1 MTCSQKSGLRKGRL
15 QQILSNSWAWLK
27 WFRTPLLVVIGCS
40 IYSGNES
47 ILGHVAR
54 AVGAT
59 AVVTVAASDLAVQLL
74 NSTSSGVAL
83 VSRLTWDITASS
95 LGAIEATWQ
104 GVDLLNVSVSRARG
118 RIRADSPQAIAAWL
132 NSSEGRRITT
142 CTENFAQRLWA
153 DALWSLS
160 HDIQDIEN
168 SIDALELRGSFS
180 RVAFAAQWDPT
191 GEASFKY
198 EYAQVSFSPRWANPF
213 WELLDLPLES
223 EALQVERLLDELVLR
238 VPAAPLL
245 EHRLSDADVPLS
257 AGVLWAIQ
265 RLRARRSTYFLCT
278 FIISWCLRWFD
289 WLIRG
294 KGLWILTFAL
304 LAAGTYWYGRR
315 LLLWL
320 RSLKLRLQARL
331 HGWIVG

>member
-1 MTCSQKSGLRKGRL
+1 MNL
-15 QQILSNSWAWLK
+15 
-27 WFRTPLLVVIGCS
+27 F
-40 IYSGNES
+40 
-47 ILGHVAR
+47 
-54 AVGAT
+54 
-59 AVVTVAASDLAVQLL
+59 
-74 NSTSSGVAL
+74 
-83 VSRLTWDITASS
+83 
-95 LGAIEATWQ
+95 
-104 GVDLLNVSVSRARG
+104 
-118 RIRADSPQAIAAWL
+118 
-132 NSSEGRRITT
+132 
-142 CTENFAQRLWA
+142 
-153 DALWSLS
+153 
-160 HDIQDIEN
+160 
-168 SIDALELRGSFS
+168 DALEFRGSFS
-180 RVAFAAQWDPT
+180 RVASAAQRDPT

-198 EYAQVSFSPRWANPF
+198 EYAQVSFSPRWTNPL
-213 WELLDLPLES
+213 WELLDIPLES

-265 RLRARRSTYFLCT
+265 RLRARRSAYFLCT
-278 FIISWCLRWFD
+278 FMISWCLRWFD

>member
-104 GVDLLNVSVSRARG
+104 GVDLLNEVRRLFSTLK
-118 RIRADSPQAIAAWL
+118 AIGQWL
-132 NSSEGRRITT
+132 VPWPGLGSSEQQKSSKATIF
-142 CTENFAQRLWA
+142 NFEGNRAMVGAWPGL
-153 DALWSLS
+153 
-160 HDIQDIEN
+160 
-168 SIDALELRGSFS
+168 GS
-180 RVAFAAQWDPT
+180 
-191 GEASFKY
+191 
-198 EYAQVSFSPRWANPF
+198 
-213 WELLDLPLES
+213 S
-223 EALQVERLLDELVLR
+223 EQ
-238 VPAAPLL
+238 
-245 EHRLSDADVPLS
+245 
-257 AGVLWAIQ
+257 Q
-265 RLRARRSTYFLCT
+265 
-278 FIISWCLRWFD
+278 
-289 WLIRG
+289 
-294 KGLWILTFAL
+294 
-304 LAAGTYWYGRR
+304 
-315 LLLWL
+315 
-320 RSLKLRLQARL
+320 
-331 HGWIVG
+331 

>member
-1 MTCSQKSGLRKGRL
+1 ML
-15 QQILSNSWAWLK
+15 
-27 WFRTPLLVVIGCS
+27 FVIGCS
-40 IYSGNES
+40 IYSGTES
-47 ILGHVAR
+47 TLGHVAR
-54 AVGAT
+54 AVGAS
-59 AVVTVAASDLAVQLL
+59 ADVTVAASDLAVQLL
-74 NSTSSGVAL
+74 NSTTSGVAL
-83 VSRLTWDITASS
+83 VSRLTWDVTASS
-95 LGAIEATWQ
+95 LGAVEASWH

-118 RIRADSPQAIAAWL
+118 RIRAASPQAIAAWL

-142 CTENFAQRLWA
+142 CTEDFAQRLWA

-160 HDIQDIEN
+160 HDIQDIEH
-168 SIDALELRGSFS
+168 SLDALEFHGSFS

-198 EYAQVSFSPRWANPF
+198 EYAQVSFSPSWANPL

-223 EALQVERLLDELVLR
+223 EAQQVERLLDELVLR

-257 AGVLWAIQ
+257 AGDLWAIQ
-265 RLRARRSTYFLCT
+265 RLKARRSAAFLCI
-278 FIISWCLRWFD
+278 FMFNWGLRWID

-294 KGLWILTFAL
+294 RGLWILTFAL
-304 LAAGTYWYGRR
+304 LAAGAYWYGRR

-320 RSLKLRLQARL
+320 RSLKPRLQARL
-331 HGWIVG
+331 QGWIVVG